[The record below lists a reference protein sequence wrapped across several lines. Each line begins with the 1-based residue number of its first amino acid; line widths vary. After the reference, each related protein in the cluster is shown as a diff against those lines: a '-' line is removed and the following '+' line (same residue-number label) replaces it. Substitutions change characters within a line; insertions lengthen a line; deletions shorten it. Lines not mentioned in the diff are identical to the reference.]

1 MMYRSL
7 LEGSKFIKEKDV
19 ISTEKYLQNNGVL
32 YKVQKATSLFLSL
45 DPDVFLI
52 LSCGDGEQALY
63 YYMLFGSRFMV
74 LRALPDQIGKATVL
88 ANWSVS
94 NVYRITK

>member
-45 DPDVFLI
+45 DPDVCLI
-52 LSCGDGEQALY
+52 LSCGDGE
-63 YYMLFGSRFMV
+63 
-74 LRALPDQIGKATVL
+74 
-88 ANWSVS
+88 
-94 NVYRITK
+94 

>member
-1 MMYRSL
+1 MYRSL

-45 DPDVFLI
+45 DPDVCLI
-52 LSCGDGEQALY
+52 LSCGDGE
-63 YYMLFGSRFMV
+63 
-74 LRALPDQIGKATVL
+74 
-88 ANWSVS
+88 
-94 NVYRITK
+94 